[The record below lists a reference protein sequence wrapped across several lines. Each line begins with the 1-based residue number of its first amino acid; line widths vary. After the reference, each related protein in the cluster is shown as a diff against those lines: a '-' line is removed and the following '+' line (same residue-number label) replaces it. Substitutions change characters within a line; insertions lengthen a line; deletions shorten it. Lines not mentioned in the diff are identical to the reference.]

1 MEKFF
6 IKNRFSQ
13 NISVILEDNNNPQG
27 LVFIMHGLGAS
38 KDECYMERFAKA
50 FREKNFIV
58 VRFDNRHSIGESEGN
73 YYDVNFSNT
82 YEDLEDVIAWA
93 KKEKWYKEPFVLVGH
108 SLGAGCILWY
118 SANHPNEVAGLVPLS
133 TAISGQQALM
143 RFRKSDLSLPA
154 KMRQASLS
162 FKVIKTLKWRQFRDD
177 ILKYNI
183 IPEAPKFV
191 MPFLMMV
198 GDEDINTPLE
208 DQRQLYDLVPEPKEI
223 HIIKGAGHTFRS
235 ASHLDQAEE
244 ILKKWIDNTILSTK
258 GGVNK

>member
-6 IKNRFSQ
+6 IKNRSDQ
-13 NISVILEDNNNPQG
+13 NISVILEKSDQPRG

-38 KDECYMERFAKA
+38 KEECYMERFAKS

-58 VRFDNRHSIGESEGN
+58 VRFDNRYSVGESEGN
-73 YYDVNFSNT
+73 YYDANFSKA

-93 KKEKWYKEPFVLVGH
+93 KKQSWYRAPFTLVGH
-108 SLGAGCILWY
+108 SLGAGCVLWY
-118 SANHPNEVAGLVPLS
+118 GANHPHEVAGLVPLA
-133 TAISGQQALM
+133 TAISGKQALN
-143 RFRKSDLSLPA
+143 RFKRTDLSIPFKLRKTGA
-154 KMRQASLS
+154 S
-162 FKVIKTLKWRQFRDD
+162 FKMIKTLNWRQFKED

-183 IPEAPKFV
+183 IPEASKFT

-223 HIIKGAGHTFRS
+223 HIIKGAGHSFRS
-235 ASHLDQAEE
+235 ASHLDEAEE
-244 ILKKWIDNTILSTK
+244 ILKNWIDNKVLPGKT
-258 GGVNK
+258 N